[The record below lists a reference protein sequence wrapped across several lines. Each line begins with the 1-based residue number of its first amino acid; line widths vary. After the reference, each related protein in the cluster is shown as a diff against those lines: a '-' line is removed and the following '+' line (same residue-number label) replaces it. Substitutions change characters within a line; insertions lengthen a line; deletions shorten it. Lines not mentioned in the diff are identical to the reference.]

1 MDLEAQR
8 DQLEALAE
16 AHGVD
21 LAPVNQLP
29 DDPRLRILGLATL
42 LGIDPMAAQ
51 RGVVPVKRLVTE
63 ARKRERAQAKYERE
77 ELKRLRKLGI
87 EIDHDREAER

>member
-16 AHGVD
+16 AQGVD

-42 LGIDPMAAQ
+42 LGIDPMHVANE
-51 RGVVPVKRLVTE
+51 GKLV
-63 ARKRERAQAKYERE
+63 AFVAPDGA
-77 ELKRLRKLGI
+77 
-87 EIDHDREAER
+87 